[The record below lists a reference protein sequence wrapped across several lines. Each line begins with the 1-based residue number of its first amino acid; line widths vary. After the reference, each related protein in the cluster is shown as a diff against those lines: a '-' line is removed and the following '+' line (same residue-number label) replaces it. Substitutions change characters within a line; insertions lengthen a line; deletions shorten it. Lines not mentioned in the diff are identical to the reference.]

1 MRKLIFIALTTLL
14 AASLFGRSAA
24 ERLTPAQRAAK
35 ARYYYM
41 EGVRLQAEDKSGE
54 AYEMFR
60 HAYRVDPSYAEAASA
75 YGLGNIYIENDSL
88 TTPDGLLESLSKV
101 KTFVDKYPDDYHES
115 FYYAYIA
122 SQLEDNAEAVRVF
135 KRLAERFPEKS
146 SVLLSLSDVYSRMD
160 SSAKVIETLD
170 KYESIEGKSI
180 PISTRKSL
188 YYFAQGDTV
197 SALRESDDYLRS
209 NPSGPEGYIVK
220 GALFQTIGAT
230 DSALVCYETAERIA
244 PESGRPKLMLS
255 SLYKMLNDSVK
266 FDEYTYKSL
275 LSEDFDLDQK
285 LGILGDYLR
294 TLISDK
300 SDHARGDHLFEVL
313 DRQYPYE
320 PRVLDLE
327 ARYAYEKGDPK
338 GAREIISRAIDLAPD
353 VEDYYGS
360 KMSYQIAL
368 DDYAG
373 AVATYRRA
381 EEVIEPGEGLK
392 FIYATAATQTGD
404 FDGAG
409 KVLHSLLEEMIPGAP
424 IYDSLPMNATV
435 KQLDYASLM
444 QASVIY
450 GMLGDLYYQA
460 KDTVKSFG
468 AYENAVRLMP
478 YNFLT
483 LNNYAYF
490 LAESGSDLDKAENL
504 SKQAVEGDPE
514 SSTILDTYAYIL
526 FLRGR
531 YPEALEYQE
540 KALKN
545 MADSNNPDAEIY
557 QHLGDILYFL
567 DRKDEAMENWKKALE
582 IEPEDET
589 LRQKVESG
597 KYVK

>member
-1 MRKLIFIALTTLL
+1 M
-14 AASLFGRSAA
+14 
-24 ERLTPAQRAAK
+24 
-35 ARYYYM
+35 
-41 EGVRLQAEDKSGE
+41 
-54 AYEMFR
+54 
-60 HAYRVDPSYAEAASA
+60 
-75 YGLGNIYIENDSL
+75 
-88 TTPDGLLESLSKV
+88 
-101 KTFVDKYPDDYHES
+101 
-115 FYYAYIA
+115 
-122 SQLEDNAEAVRVF
+122 
-135 KRLAERFPEKS
+135 
-146 SVLLSLSDVYSRMD
+146 
-160 SSAKVIETLD
+160 
-170 KYESIEGKSI
+170 
-180 PISTRKSL
+180 
-188 YYFAQGDTV
+188 
-197 SALRESDDYLRS
+197 
-209 NPSGPEGYIVK
+209 
-220 GALFQTIGAT
+220 
-230 DSALVCYETAERIA
+230 
-244 PESGRPKLMLS
+244 
-255 SLYKMLNDSVK
+255 
-266 FDEYTYKSL
+266 
-275 LSEDFDLDQK
+275 
-285 LGILGDYLR
+285 
-294 TLISDK
+294 
-300 SDHARGDHLFEVL
+300 
-313 DRQYPYE
+313 
-320 PRVLDLE
+320 
-327 ARYAYEKGDPK
+327 
-338 GAREIISRAIDLAPD
+338 
-353 VEDYYGS
+353 
-360 KMSYQIAL
+360 
-368 DDYAG
+368 
-373 AVATYRRA
+373 
-381 EEVIEPGEGLK
+381 
-392 FIYATAATQTGD
+392 
-404 FDGAG
+404 
-409 KVLHSLLEEMIPGAP
+409 LHSLLEEMIPGAP